1 MTCYVNCDILDL
13 TNHIIIPFRHLRG
26 EGGAD
31 VIAKSKCTLIV
42 DDILSKIV
50 NRVYV
55 AGDRLPTE
63 SELCEA
69 YGVSRVT
76 IRESLKKLDMMDVI
90 SIEQGRGT
98 FVKKASLGNFM
109 QPMFNLID
117 FGSFDIRTIYDA
129 RLYIETG
136 SCRLAALNRGEDD
149 IRALEALIRRMRQTR
164 GADGAYSMPS
174 IQEIDKQFHIRIATA
189 SNNEII
195 KAAVVNLE
203 TISAACAERIHESH
217 AVMESAVEDHQR
229 IFDAIVARDPDAA
242 ERAIVAHTLA
252 SKAFL
257 S

>member
-1 MTCYVNCDILDL
+1 MNV
-13 TNHIIIPFRHLRG
+13 
-26 EGGAD
+26 
-31 VIAKSKCTLIV
+31 KSKCTLIV

-50 NRVYV
+50 NRVYA
-55 AGDRLPTE
+55 AGDRLPPE
-63 SELCEA
+63 SELCEV

-76 IRESLKKLDMMDVI
+76 VRESLKKLEMMDVI

-98 FVKKASLGNFM
+98 FVKKTSLGNFM

-136 SCRLAALNRGEDD
+136 SCRLAAQNRGEAD
-149 IRALEALIRRMRQTR
+149 IDALRALIREADAIR
-164 GADGAYSMPS
+164 GQGESRAGRTLQEVDAD
-174 IQEIDKQFHIRIATA
+174 FHICVARA
-189 SNNEII
+189 SGNEIL

-203 TISAACAERIHESH
+203 KISTACAERIHKSH
-217 AVMESAVEDHQR
+217 AVMERAASDHLQ
-229 IFDAIVARDPDAA
+229 IFEAILARDPDAA